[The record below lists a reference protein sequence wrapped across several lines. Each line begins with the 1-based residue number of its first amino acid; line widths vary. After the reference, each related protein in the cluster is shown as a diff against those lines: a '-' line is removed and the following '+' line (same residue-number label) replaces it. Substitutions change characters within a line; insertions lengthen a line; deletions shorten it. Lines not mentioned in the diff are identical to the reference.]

1 MFVDDLPMWAY
12 VGEVVH
18 EEFLLGKSIQGSRV
32 YLYPH
37 LSFSI
42 GYNDDQIVSV
52 NVTTDPHRRVDVTE
66 TSSGQEIVFSYS
78 VDWVHQPHISYAS
91 RMHRYEEHSPFL
103 PETFEIHWLSII
115 NSVVLVF
122 LLMAFLA
129 MVLLRILKNDFSKFV
144 NVDEEDLTEDESG
157 WKMIHGDVFRPPQLM
172 NIFTAMIG
180 AGAQVFC
187 TALIILICVLV
198 SAFKATKRGAL
209 LTACIVVFS
218 ICGCFG
224 GLVSGRLYK
233 QLKGKDWAWNVI
245 LTSLIFPLPFACVF
259 AFVNTVALS
268 NNSTAA
274 LPSMVIAVR
283 IYYNFSF
290 FIFFL
295 N

>member
-1 MFVDDLPMWAY
+1 MWAY

-18 EEFLLGKSIQGSRV
+18 EEFLLGRAIQGSRV

-37 LSFSI
+37 LSFSV
-42 GYNDDQIVSV
+42 GFSGDQIVAV
-52 NVTTDPHRRVDVTE
+52 NVTADPHRRVDVSE
-66 TSSGQEIVFSYS
+66 TNLGQEIVFSYS
-78 VDWVHQPHISYAS
+78 VDWVHQPHLSYS
-91 RMHRYEEHSPFL
+91 DRMHRYEEHSPFL

-157 WKMIHGDVFRPPQLM
+157 WKMIHGDVFRPPNLM

-180 AGAQVFC
+180 AGSQIFC
-187 TALIILICVLV
+187 TVFILLVCVLT
-198 SAFKATKRGAL
+198 SIFKATKRGAL

-218 ICGCFG
+218 ICGFFG

-245 LTSLIFPLPFACVF
+245 LTSLIFPLPFSCVF

-274 LPSMVIAVR
+274 LPSMVIAV
-283 IYYNFSF
+283 SF
-290 FIFFL
+290 
-295 N
+295 